1 MCSRAHQPINRD
13 PLFCFPC
20 RSASRTEID
29 DCHHKSSSSPWTL
42 ISRLFC
48 WSKNKTATD
57 VMYIFSFFFKIFWVG
72 LRWKSSTRRHNSSLN
87 SDWQIKVRNCCRKAE
102 SCCWCGHFFGP
113 FCRIEI
119 EEHHKK
125 GQTTPVVQW
134 TRKEVSNQEREMM
147 YKEAS
152 GILQK

>member
-1 MCSRAHQPINRD
+1 MQNVA
-13 PLFCFPC
+13 
-20 RSASRTEID
+20 
-29 DCHHKSSSSPWTL
+29 
-42 ISRLFC
+42 
-48 WSKNKTATD
+48 
-57 VMYIFSFFFKIFWVG
+57 VG
-72 LRWKSSTRRHNSSLN
+72 VIIL
-87 SDWQIKVRNCCRKAE
+87 
-102 SCCWCGHFFGP
+102 GGP

-134 TRKEVSNQEREMM
+134 KRKEVSNQEREMM